1 VTDSD
6 STARSTRGV
15 RTAVAE
21 SALLA
26 VACWASFLIVTQLVS
41 RVHSIAATD
50 DDIGGLWA
58 VIATI
63 FVLRGS
69 YEQSVAAAVS
79 RVAGTLV
86 SFAVCVIYLAFLP
99 FHVWALAALI
109 GVSSLVM
116 VLAGRPGDAA
126 TAAIS
131 TAVLIALADVTRQH
145 VWEQPFL
152 RLADTVIGVLV
163 GVVAAWFARRVIRSP
178 GDEQDRR
185 SDG

>member
-1 VTDSD
+1 MTDSD
-6 STARSTRGV
+6 STAPARRRV
-15 RTAVAE
+15 PAAVAE

-41 RVHSIAATD
+41 RVHSIAAD
-50 DDIGGLWA
+50 DNDIGGLWA

-69 YEQSVAAAVS
+69 YEQTVAAAIS

-86 SFAVCVIYLAFLP
+86 SFAVCVIYLAVLP

-116 VLAGRPGDAA
+116 ILAGRPGDAA

-145 VWEQPFL
+145 AWEQPLL
-152 RLADTVIGVLV
+152 RLADTVVGVLV
-163 GVVAAWFARRVIRSP
+163 GVAAAWLSRAMLRSR
-178 GDEQDRR
+178 GDKQDHR
-185 SDG
+185 SEG